1 MRGTVPYPSAI
12 IENLFQASLALCRSL
27 KKKKIVRQW
36 TNYFTKNVIEWK
48 INNPKT
54 NVSHLLI
61 SHSFPT
67 KIYAVLWDFFYFFL
81 YVSKI
86 LHHHSSLYLFS
97 IKGLTLNYWNATRK
111 YFAKSKI
118 LTKSEGKYKQLACY
132 YLLYFFSSR
141 KSHKIIIFILVFIYF
156 FP

>member
-12 IENLFQASLALCRSL
+12 IENLFQASLALCHSL
-27 KKKKIVRQW
+27 RKKIVRQW

-67 KIYAVLWDFFYFFL
+67 KIYAVLWDFFLFFL

-86 LHHHSSLYLFS
+86 LHHHSSLYLFPLKVSLWIIGTQWESTSRNQKSWQNQKVS
-97 IKGLTLNYWNATRK
+97 INSSLVIIS
-111 YFAKSKI
+111 FISSPQESHIKS
-118 LTKSEGKYKQLACY
+118 LFLSLF
-132 YLLYFFSSR
+132 LFL
-141 KSHKIIIFILVFIYF
+141 F